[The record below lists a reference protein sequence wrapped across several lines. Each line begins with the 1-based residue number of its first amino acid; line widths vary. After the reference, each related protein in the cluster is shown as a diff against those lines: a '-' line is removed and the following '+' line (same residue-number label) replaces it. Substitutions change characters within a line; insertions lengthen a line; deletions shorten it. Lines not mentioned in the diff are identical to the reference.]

1 LQQKLPE
8 KVEQRTNYLMTIKNG
23 GKKCFIREKLIELN
37 HNFLKAENKGIVGI
51 ILTAGENCLTNK

>member
-1 LQQKLPE
+1 
-8 KVEQRTNYLMTIKNG
+8 MTIKNC

-51 ILTAGENCLTNK
+51 ILTAGENCLTNNN